1 MMMNQERKQFP
12 PYVSYK
18 SFNKL
23 FNMLEQ
29 YLPTRIDLSYTSDDF
44 SVRIGTDL
52 ILAMK
57 FLNYIDDDYRP
68 KPRLKLLAAGT
79 TKEHRAALLK
89 QVADEAYAFVFK
101 GGLDTQNA
109 TYAELEDVF
118 KNVYGMESDL
128 CHKCIRF
135 FVEFCKDSKIPL
147 SPEITKKRT

>member
-1 MMMNQERKQFP
+1 MEEERKQFP

-23 FNMLEQ
+23 INMLEQ

-89 QVADEAYAFVFK
+89 QVADEAYAFVFNGK
-101 GGLDTQNA
+101 LDPQTA
-109 TYAELEDVF
+109 AYAELEAVF
-118 KNVYGMESDL
+118 QNIYRTDDDI
-128 CHKCIRF
+128 CHKSISF
-135 FVEFCKDSKIPL
+135 FIEFCKDAGIPL
-147 SPEITKKRT
+147 SPEFSNKQI